1 MTKLQLYQV
10 FLLSIC
16 LFQLTGALPWSG
28 RDLGGSRTYARCTD
42 NVEYLNGNI
51 CCINCPAGTRM
62 TSPCTRAGERGTC
75 EECDDGTYTEHT
87 NSLKQCFKC
96 TQCRSD
102 QEIVRACTHT
112 HDTECQCKSGR
123 FCVPHEACEVCKKC
137 SRCGED
143 EEIVRNCTSTS
154 NTECKKVPSTSDYA
168 SAKASMI
175 VPLTLFA
182 VVAVVVAIVG
192 LFVFKRC
199 RRATDSQSDL
209 PGGLKAGTHYSDNYP
224 TETGRNGEPRQLSSS
239 LILSRQPVRAKSS
252 AHVEDEHKMLCESLS
267 SSSSNS
273 QHSLTGLPVY
283 VVPASAPRACPV
295 VPQQSNWRE
304 DEPFPRLVPVNG
316 EESLRKCFT
325 FFEEIDVNYHKR
337 FFRNLGINDNVIKSK
352 ELLLYDDR
360 VHELLNIWVEK
371 EGKGASLNDL
381 LKVLLELNQRRTAEI
396 IKENAIHYGHYL
408 CEE

>member
-239 LILSRQPVRAKSS
+239 LILSRQP
-252 AHVEDEHKMLCESLS
+252 
-267 SSSSNS
+267 
-273 QHSLTGLPVY
+273 
-283 VVPASAPRACPV
+283 
-295 VPQQSNWRE
+295 E